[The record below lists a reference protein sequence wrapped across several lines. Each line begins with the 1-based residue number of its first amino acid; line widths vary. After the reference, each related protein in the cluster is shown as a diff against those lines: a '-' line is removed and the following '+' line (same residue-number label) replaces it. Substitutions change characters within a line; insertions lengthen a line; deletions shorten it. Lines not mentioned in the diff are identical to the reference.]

1 MGSVALQNTHE
12 NQTNNNT
19 KDEIKKGEMSY
30 ILIPILIYV
39 PNSKTI
45 CYP

>member
-1 MGSVALQNTHE
+1 MGRAALQNTHE

-30 ILIPILIYV
+30 ISIPLLIYV

-45 CYP
+45 RYP